1 MHATKLR
8 PSYVLYFQ
16 STCHAFQVMPILS
29 YWILASF
36 YDMLDVLNPHF
47 VHRFRITRKVS

>member
-1 MHATKLR
+1 
-8 PSYVLYFQ
+8 
-16 STCHAFQVMPILS
+16 MPILS

-47 VHRFRITRKVS
+47 VRRFRVTRKVTNYVSSCLRRSHLLLGDMASC